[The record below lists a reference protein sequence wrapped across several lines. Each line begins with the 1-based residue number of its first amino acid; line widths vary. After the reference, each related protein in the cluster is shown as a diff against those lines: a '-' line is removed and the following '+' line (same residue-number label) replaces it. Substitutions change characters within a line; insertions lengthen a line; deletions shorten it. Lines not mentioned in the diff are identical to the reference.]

1 VGNLLSTVA
10 FLAVL
15 GALAWLGWGMEPH
28 WASKDGTRF
37 MCRMQFVP
45 TSHDD
50 KARWFDVKVGVSEG
64 ELFVYARSRRARDL
78 RGTWRVI
85 GASNDDSKKRRIY
98 ELRGANDDAASLRV
112 PQSSRCVPV
121 LDGLL
126 A

>member
-1 VGNLLSTVA
+1 VGNLLSTAA

-15 GALAWLGWGMEPH
+15 LVLAWLGWGMEPH
-28 WASKDGTRF
+28 WASQDGTRF
-37 MCRMQFVP
+37 MCRMQLVP
-45 TSHDD
+45 LSHDE
-50 KARWFDVKVGVSEG
+50 KPRWHDVKVGVDEG
-64 ELFVYARSRRARDL
+64 ELFVFARNRRARDL

-85 GASNDDSKKRRIY
+85 GAANDDAKNRRIY

-121 LDGLL
+121 LDALL